1 MIWLRLVCSD
11 LLYFLCSLLKGKR
24 NGKLLAFDFSEIK
37 LQTMGHD
44 ADGSISLRRQAAPI
58 EEEPKQ
64 KMYVFFMLMVN
75 KLL

>member
-1 MIWLRLVCSD
+1 M
-11 LLYFLCSLLKGKR
+11 
-24 NGKLLAFDFSEIK
+24 AFDFSEIK

-44 ADGSISLRRQAAPI
+44 AEGSISLRRQAAPI

>member
-1 MIWLRLVCSD
+1 MVFQDTEEQFKRTPDAIWKVLD
-11 LLYFLCSLLKGKR
+11 MGKR

-58 EEEPKQ
+58 EESSKQ
-64 KMYVFFMLMVN
+64 KKENVQTV
-75 KLL
+75 K